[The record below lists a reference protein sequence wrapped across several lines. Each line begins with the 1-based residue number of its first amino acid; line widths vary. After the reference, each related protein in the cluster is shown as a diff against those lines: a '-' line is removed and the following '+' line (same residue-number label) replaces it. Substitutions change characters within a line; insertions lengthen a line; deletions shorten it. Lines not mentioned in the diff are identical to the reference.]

1 MKGRVFTPAML
12 AERWAVSTSVVR
24 KEIRSGR
31 LKAFQ
36 AGVRQWRIR
45 LEDVEEYECPRL
57 IASPDI
63 AGNSP
68 SPGSGMTDSDI
79 AVRLARMT
87 ATLPSKS

>member
-1 MKGRVFTPAML
+1 MKDRVFAPAML
-12 AERWAVSTSVVR
+12 AERWSVSTSVVR

-57 IASPDI
+57 TASPDI
-63 AGNSP
+63 AGNLP
-68 SPGSGMTDSDI
+68 SRGSGMTDNDI